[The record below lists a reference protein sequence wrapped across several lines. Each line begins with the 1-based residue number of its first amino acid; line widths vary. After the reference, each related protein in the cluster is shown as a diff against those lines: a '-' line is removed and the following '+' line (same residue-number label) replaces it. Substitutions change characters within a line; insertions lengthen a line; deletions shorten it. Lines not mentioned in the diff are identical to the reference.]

1 MRQRDL
7 LLIYDYNDWANKR
20 ILHAAEKLRQEELT
34 QELPMSWH
42 SILETLSHI
51 LSAEWV
57 WRMRC
62 QGSSPAALLDP
73 DQFSTLEVL
82 RKRWDEEEAAM
93 RGFLEGLSDADL
105 DRIVD
110 YKNTQGKP
118 FRRVLW
124 QILLHVVNHGTQH
137 RAETGLYL
145 TTLGHS
151 PGDIDMSVYLAE
163 RASA

>member
-93 RGFLEGLSDADL
+93 RGFLESLSDADL

>member
-20 ILHAAEKLRQEELT
+20 ILQAAEKLRQEELT